1 MNIYPERMTSWALA
15 LVVLVIPCY
24 FGAMQVSELVKAARR
39 GELKCPVRKRER
51 LELSSEN

>member
-1 MNIYPERMTSWALA
+1 MPWVLALA
-15 LVVLVIPCY
+15 VLVIPCY
-24 FGAMQVSELVKAARR
+24 FGAVQISELAKAARR